1 MTAKWGTNVFAL
13 RTTWIEGFHVSRVT
27 AIESPPFRGLPQYG
41 TGARRF
47 LRHPEGRGVLKEKKL
62 TLSKET
68 LRTLDEKELSLIV
81 GGDSSGSHEPPHGGP
96 NSCPNTK
103 APGCS

>member
-1 MTAKWGTNVFAL
+1 MRANRGTTYSRSTEIV
-13 RTTWIEGFHVSRVT
+13 GFRVSRVT
-27 AIESPPFRGLPQYG
+27 GIESPPSRGLPEHG
-41 TGARRF
+41 PARDGH
-47 LRHPEGRGVLKEKKL
+47 LGIPKGGGSLKEKKL